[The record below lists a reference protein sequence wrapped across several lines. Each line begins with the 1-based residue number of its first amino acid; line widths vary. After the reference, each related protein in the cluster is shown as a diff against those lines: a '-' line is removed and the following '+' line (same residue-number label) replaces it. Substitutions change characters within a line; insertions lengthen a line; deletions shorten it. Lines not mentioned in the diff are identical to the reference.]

1 VARPQLHPWQVAVG
15 FHDPGDGEERLNS
28 DSKHQIKDNIGWR
41 FSAKKSNMA

>member
-15 FHDPGDGEERLNS
+15 FHDPGDGEELNS